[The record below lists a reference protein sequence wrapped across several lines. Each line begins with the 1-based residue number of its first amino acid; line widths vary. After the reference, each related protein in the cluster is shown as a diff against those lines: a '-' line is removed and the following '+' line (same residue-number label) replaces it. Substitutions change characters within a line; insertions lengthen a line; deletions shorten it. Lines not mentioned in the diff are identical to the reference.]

1 MEWLKRTCFSNLE
14 KESQKNHLLL
24 FITICSFFLG

>member
-24 FITICSFFLG
+24 FITI